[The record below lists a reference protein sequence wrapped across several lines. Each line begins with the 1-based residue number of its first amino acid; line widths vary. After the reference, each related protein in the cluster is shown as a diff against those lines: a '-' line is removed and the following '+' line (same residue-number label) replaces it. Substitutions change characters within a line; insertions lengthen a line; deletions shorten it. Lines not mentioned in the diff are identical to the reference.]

1 MKMLGRKAF
10 YIRGFAGQSCCR
22 HGCCT
27 ETAHQG
33 RRGYQRHVKRT
44 EQRQTA
50 QDIAAGIAEY
60 LLADN
65 PDTGRYAHGI
75 TLAPSVTH

>member
-10 YIRGFAGQSCCR
+10 YIRGFGGQSCCR
-22 HGCCT
+22 HGCCS

-33 RRGYQRHVKRT
+33 RLGYKRHVKRT
-44 EQRQTA
+44 EQRQTT
-50 QDIAAGIAEY
+50 QEIAAEIAEY

-65 PDTGRYAHGI
+65 PDT
-75 TLAPSVTH
+75 P